1 MSSGK
6 PLDIGRFS
14 VHGWKYLKIK
24 GLEDSF
30 LWIPGACPG
39 PDPRFAGMTKGREW
53 RCSILALSFYPL
65 SPGGR
70 GLELAPDLIRGRG
83 GR

>member
-14 VHGWKYLKIK
+14 VHGWKSLKIK
-24 GLEDSF
+24 GLEDAF

-39 PDPRFAGMTKGREW
+39 PDPGFAGMTKGRE
-53 RCSILALSFYPL
+53 RRYSFFPFPSIPSPL
-65 SPGGR
+65 VGEG
-70 GLELAPDLIRGRG
+70 
-83 GR
+83 